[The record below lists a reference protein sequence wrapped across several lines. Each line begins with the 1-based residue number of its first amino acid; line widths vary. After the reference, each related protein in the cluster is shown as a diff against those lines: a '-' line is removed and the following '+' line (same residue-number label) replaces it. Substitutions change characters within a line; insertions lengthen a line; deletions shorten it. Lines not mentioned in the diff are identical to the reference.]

1 MNIPYIGFLLLI
13 AFGFIYISY
22 KMYKYVKNKKDPDF
36 IPNNEFRKK
45 TNKNSDDVL
54 LFFYADWC
62 SYSKESKK
70 VWDSIL
76 KDVNFEKF
84 GISYVSINSNTKD
97 NFPIINE
104 YNIKEYPSLVL
115 KKNDK
120 KIIFDTKL
128 TKQKLL
134 KFLTTVYG
142 S

>member
-1 MNIPYIGFLLLI
+1 MNIVYIGFLLLI
-13 AFGFIYISY
+13 ALGFIYISY
-22 KMYKYVKNKKDPDF
+22 KIYQYTKNQKDPDF

-45 TNKNSDDVL
+45 TSKNSDDVL

-84 GISYVSINSNTKD
+84 GISYVSVNSDKKD
-97 NFPIINE
+97 NVPIINK
-104 YNIKEYPSLVL
+104 YNIKEYPSIVL

-120 KIIFDTKL
+120 KIIFDVKL

-134 KFLTTVYG
+134 KFLTMVYH